1 VLTKSRRD
9 FVNTLGALLLA
20 AAVPAC
26 DIPVFRYALVHW
38 PADAYEAVVYHCGP
52 LGPAD
57 AAAVDALER
66 HAGRPLNLRVR
77 RVDRSA
83 EKGEGPAVLPWVV
96 LRYPGSEKGILWEG
110 KPADLSAADL
120 VDSPARREMVNRI
133 LGGVSA
139 VWIFLESGDRAK
151 DDAAAALLGT
161 CLREMEGKLKLPGE
175 GAPALHP
182 VFSVLTLSRAD
193 PAEEMFVRTLVRSE
207 EGLESSREPMAFP
220 VFGRGRKLEAL
231 AGKGISA
238 ENIEEYCAFLT
249 GPCSCRV
256 KLQNPGL
263 DLLLAAEWEAV
274 PGGKTAEGPSPA
286 PLPPPAPAAPRP
298 FPAGWTVLALAA
310 VGTAL
315 AGILVLRRA

>member
-1 VLTKSRRD
+1 MRTLALVL
-9 FVNTLGALLLA
+9 VA
-20 AAVPAC
+20 AAPVC

-38 PADAYEAVVYHCGP
+38 PADAYEAVIYHRGP

-66 HAGRPLNLRVR
+66 HAGRPINLKVR

-110 KPADLSAADL
+110 KPADLSAVAL
-120 VDSPARREMVNRI
+120 ADSPVRREIVKRI

-161 CLREMEGKLKLPGE
+161 CLRAMEGKLKLPGAPEGE
-175 GAPALHP
+175 GAPAPRP
-182 VFSVLTLSRAD
+182 VFPVLTLSRTD
-193 PAEEMFVRTLVRSE
+193 PEEELFVRTLLRSE

-249 GPCSCRV
+249 GPCSCQV

-263 DLLLAAEWEAV
+263 DLLLAAEWESVA
-274 PGGKTAEGPSPA
+274 GGEKA
-286 PLPPPAPAAPRP
+286 PAPAPPSAPPSAPRP
-298 FPAGWTVLALAA
+298 FPVGWVIVGLAA
-310 VGTAL
+310 TGTAL
-315 AGILVLRRA
+315 AGACVLRRA